1 MPLLYSVSFDSL
13 KLLQGIMAFAML
25 WNVTVCF
32 SKLSVLFMYAT
43 IFVQDSLLRWARYVG
58 VFVVT
63 WNVANIIA
71 ALVICL
77 PIGRNWDFAIP
88 GKCGSQPRFY
98 TSMGVINILTDV
110 AILALP
116 LPYLFS
122 LQMAWKRKLMATG
135 MLTIGVG
142 YVSQLGTILSD
153 VL

>member
-1 MPLLYSVSFDSL
+1 
-13 KLLQGIMAFAML
+13 MAFAML

-43 IFVQDSLLRWARYVG
+43 VFVQESLLRWARYIG
-58 VFVVT
+58 AFVAA
-63 WNVANIIA
+63 WNVANIIT
-71 ALVICL
+71 ALVICQ
-77 PIGRNWDFAIP
+77 PIARNWNFNLP
-88 GKCGSQPRFY
+88 GKCGSQPQFY

-122 LQMAWKRKLMATG
+122 LQMPWKRKLVATG

-142 YVSQLGTILSD
+142 YVLHLMVSR
-153 VL
+153 